1 MRPRSIEGVNLS
13 CRLLALAG
21 IAFLAVGVGT
31 ASARVTSTDP
41 SGTVVQD
48 GSKAFPLVLAK
59 GPDAGSHAPD
69 GSDAIADVASAGI
82 TMLKIGPASVPW
94 TSDDIAEAETEDSA
108 ALANGLSTWVNLS
121 TVARAAP
128 GSTGDALLTQ
138 VVSSLTGA
146 SGGAAIAMWKGLDEP
161 LWSGVAPTALQFSYC
176 RATGRGDRSWCNGEP
191 VLDSNHAWVT
201 VEAPSGTPAQLASYA
216 AVTDMHGVD
225 VYPVMLADPAPD
237 LHDVGRWTSTLASV
251 TPTHAVWTTIQVC
264 ASGSYDSAS
273 GTYVLPTLAQE
284 RYMAYD
290 AIINGA
296 RSLAFY
302 GGNIPGCWTASDRA
316 AGWNWTFWN
325 AVLEPLVKELNAAGP
340 LAPALVDPA
349 TTQTLTADDGS
360 TQAIS
365 RAGAGADQWVLAA
378 RSGPGSARVTISGLP
393 SGISSG
399 TVYTEGRSV
408 PVTNGSFT
416 DDFPQWGVHVYHFV
430 PSTPPPPTVASIAPA
445 SGATGTAVE
454 ITGGQLDG
462 ATNVAFGSVPAAQY
476 TVVSATRIDAT
487 VPAGA
492 TTGLVTV
499 TTPGGTASSP
509 SPFTVTTASTG
520 HSGSGGGGGAPNLVV
535 TMAGSTA
542 LMQPGDEAEIS
553 VYVEN
558 AGTANSA
565 QTHLSI
571 TLPSGLTLLGP
582 PYYERGSGCTGAP
595 DLDCFLDYIPNGVT
609 TKVRFDVRSTSPGTE
624 AITARASADRDSN
637 PSDNEATLT
646 LEVASPPP
654 PARAPA
660 ASTARQPAAVISG
673 RPVVGHLLTAVLQG
687 AGSSTGW
694 QWQIHR
700 SGRWQNLTGAT
711 GRRLRVKRGYA
722 GLRVRVRIA
731 LRARAAIYSHASAPV
746 GR

>member
-1 MRPRSIEGVNLS
+1 MS
-13 CRLLALAG
+13 CRVLAVVG
-21 IAFLAVGVGT
+21 IAFLAVGVSA
-31 ASARVTSTDP
+31 ASARVTSTDS

-48 GSKAFPLVLAK
+48 GSKVFPLVLAK

-82 TMLKIGPASVPW
+82 TMLKIGPASNPW
-94 TSDDIAEAETEDSA
+94 TPADIAEAETEDSA
-108 ALANGLSTWVNLS
+108 ALTTGLSTWVNLS
-121 TVARAAP
+121 TVAQAAP
-128 GSTGDALLTQ
+128 GSTGDALLAQ
-138 VVSSLTGA
+138 IVSSLTSA
-146 SGGAAIAMWKGLDEP
+146 SGGSAIAMWKGLDEP
-161 LWSGVAPTALQFSYC
+161 LWSGVAPAALQFGYC
-176 RATGRGDRSWCNGEP
+176 RATGRGDPSWCDGEP
-191 VLDSNHAWVT
+191 VLDSTHAWVT
-201 VEAPSGTPAQLASYA
+201 VEAPRGAPAQLAPYA

-225 VYPVMLADPAPD
+225 IYPVTLADPAPD

-264 ASGSYDSAS
+264 ASGSYSSS

-316 AGWNWTFWN
+316 AGWNWTFWDT
-325 AVLEPLVKELNAAGP
+325 VLEPLVEELNAAGP

-349 TTQTLTADDGS
+349 TTQTLTADDAS

-365 RAGAGADQWVLAA
+365 RAGAGQDLWVLAA
-378 RSGPGSARVTISGLP
+378 RAGTGSARVTISGLP

-408 PVTNGSFT
+408 SVTNGSFA
-416 DDFPQWGVHVYHFV
+416 DDFAQWGVHVYHFV
-430 PSTPPPPTVASIAPA
+430 PNTPPPPTVASLAPA
-445 SGATGTAVE
+445 SGGTGTAVE
-454 ITGGQLDG
+454 ITGDHLDG
-462 ATNVAFGSVPAAQY
+462 ATRVAFGSAPAVHY
-476 TVVSATRIDAT
+476 TIVSATEIDAT

-492 TTGLVTV
+492 TTGSVTV
-499 TTPGGTASSP
+499 TTPGGTAASP

-520 HSGSGGGGGAPNLVV
+520 GPGGGGGGGAPNLVV

-542 LMQPGDEAEIS
+542 LIQPGDEDEIS
-553 VYVEN
+553 VYVQN
-558 AGTANSA
+558 AGAAGSL

-571 TLPSGLTLLGP
+571 ALPPGLTLLGP
-582 PYYERGSGCTGAP
+582 PYYERGSGCTGVS
-595 DLDCFLDYIPNGVT
+595 DIDCFLDYIPNGET
-609 TKVRFDVRSTSPGTE
+609 TKVRFDVRASASGTQSV
-624 AITARASADRDSN
+624 TARATADRDSD
-637 PSDNEATLT
+637 PSNNAATLT
-646 LEVASPPP
+646 LEVATPPP

-660 ASTARQPAAVISG
+660 SSTASQPAVVISG
-673 RPVVGHLLTAVLQG
+673 RPIVGHLLTAALHG
-687 AGSSTGW
+687 AVAATGW

-700 SGRWQNLTGAT
+700 TGRWHNLIGAT
-711 GRRLRVKRGYA
+711 GRKLLVKRGYA

-731 LRARAAIYSHASAPV
+731 LRARAAIYSHPSAPV

>member
-1 MRPRSIEGVNLS
+1 VS
-13 CRLLALAG
+13 CRVLAVVG
-21 IAFLAVGVGT
+21 VAFLAVGVGA
-31 ASARVTSTDP
+31 ASARVTRTDS

-48 GSKAFPLVLAK
+48 GAKVFPLVLAK

-82 TMLKIGPASVPW
+82 TMLKIGPATVAW
-94 TSDDIAEAETEDSA
+94 TSADIAEAETEDSA
-108 ALANGLSTWVNLS
+108 ALASGLSTWVNLS
-121 TVARAAP
+121 TIAQVAP

-138 VVSSLTGA
+138 VVSSLTGT
-146 SGGAAIAMWKGLDEP
+146 SGGSAIAMWKGLDEP
-161 LWSGVAPTALQFSYC
+161 FWSGVAPAALQFVYC
-176 RATGRGDRSWCNGEP
+176 RATGRGDQSWCDGEP
-191 VLDSNHAWVT
+191 VLDANHAWVT
-201 VEAPSGTPAQLASYA
+201 VEAPRGTPAQLAPYA
-216 AVTDMHGVD
+216 AVSDVHGVD
-225 VYPVMLADPAPD
+225 VYPVTLADPAPD

-251 TPTHAVWTTIQVC
+251 TPTQAVWTTIQVC

-273 GTYVLPTLAQE
+273 GTHVLPTLAQE

-325 AVLEPLVKELNAAGP
+325 AVLGPLVEELNAASP

-349 TTQTLTADDGS
+349 TTQTLTADDAS

-365 RAGAGADQWVLAA
+365 RAGAGDDLWVMAA
-378 RSGPGSARVTISGLP
+378 RAGAGSAHVTIGGLP

-408 PVTNGSFT
+408 PVANGSFT

-430 PSTPPPPTVASIAPA
+430 PNTPPPPTVASLAPT
-445 SGATGTAVE
+445 SGAAGIAVE
-454 ITGGQLDG
+454 ITGAHLDG
-462 ATNVAFGSVPAAQY
+462 ATRVAFGSAPAVRF
-476 TVVSATRIDAT
+476 TIVSGTEIDTT

-499 TTPGGTASSP
+499 TTPGGTASSS
-509 SPFTVTTASTG
+509 SPFTVTAASTG
-520 HSGSGGGGGAPNLVV
+520 RSGGGGGGGAPNLIV

-542 LMQPGDEAEIS
+542 LIQPGDEAEIS

-571 TLPSGLTLLGP
+571 ALPPGLTLLGP
-582 PYYERGSGCTGAP
+582 PYYERGSGCTGVAE
-595 DLDCFLDYIPNGVT
+595 LDCFLDYIQNGET
-609 TKVRFDVRSTSPGTE
+609 TKVRFDVRASAAGTQ
-624 AITARASADRDSN
+624 AITARATADRDSD
-637 PSDNEATLT
+637 PSDNAATLT
-646 LEVASPPP
+646 LEVVLPPP
-654 PARAPA
+654 PVRAPA
-660 ASTARQPAAVISG
+660 ASKARQPAAVVSG

-687 AGSSTGW
+687 AGAPTGW

-711 GRRLRVKRGYA
+711 DRRLRVRRGYA
-722 GLRVRVRIA
+722 GLRIRVRIA
-731 LRARAAIYSHASAPV
+731 LRARAAIYSHPSAPV